1 MNKENQHEKIS
12 SKNAKFFNENLN
24 YRKNIN
30 NIDTYQNIRNE
41 ISRILDGTENL
52 LDIGHG
58 GVFDYNTDKVDK
70 IVGLDL
76 EYMNSSKLPNNIELV
91 KGSVLEIPNHLKS
104 FDKIFV
110 NMLLHHL
117 CGKNVKENFYNLNKC
132 FYEMKK
138 KIKSEGELIIVE
150 SCVPLWFNIFEKLVY
165 RLAYKFI
172 LKYFKHPPVFQFTI
186 NQIIEAL
193 INNGYKIEYFKTVK
207 QGKYILQFGYKFPT
221 ILTPVKTVIFRAK
234 IN

>member
-1 MNKENQHEKIS
+1 MNKENQQEKIS
-12 SKNAKFFNENLN
+12 EKNAKFFNDNTN

-41 ISRILDGTENL
+41 ISEILAGTENL

-58 GVFDYNTDKVDK
+58 GVFDYNTDKINK
-70 IVGLDL
+70 IIGLDL
-76 EYMNSSKLPNNIELV
+76 EYMNSSELPNNIELV
-91 KGSVLEIPNHLKS
+91 KGSVLEIPDHLKY
-104 FDKIFV
+104 FDKIFM

-117 CGKNVKENFYNLNKC
+117 CGKNVKENFDNLNRC
-132 FYEMKK
+132 FYEIKK
-138 KIKSEGELIIVE
+138 KIGSNGELIIVE

-165 RLAYKFI
+165 RLVYKFI
-172 LKYFKHPPVFQFTI
+172 LRFFKHPPVFQFTI

-193 INNGYKIEYFKTVK
+193 VNNGYKIDNFEIVK

-234 IN
+234 IS